1 MEDLPEGQEESLNSG
16 TLKLCLVGFTASP
29 AAVNLE
35 ITAGIT
41 GLWPYF
47 IVLLSTRITV
57 GSWKNLSLLRG
68 LCRIEVFMN
77 DVMANNRTYKS
88 IFRNISLYLT
98 LGIR

>member
-1 MEDLPEGQEESLNSG
+1 MISPAKREINRLCQEHFSPVVEDLPEGQEESLNSG
-16 TLKLCLVGFTASP
+16 THKLCLVGFTASP

-35 ITAGIT
+35 ITAGIS

-68 LCRIEVFMN
+68 LC
-77 DVMANNRTYKS
+77 
-88 IFRNISLYLT
+88 
-98 LGIR
+98 